1 MDLAT
6 DDVLPLPDFSAV
18 IDQGLKFV
26 LDVSRN
32 EMRLSS
38 VVFEDERA
46 VGETEARALA
56 INDAIGD
63 DIARHVDRQWTRVKQ
78 FAGGG
83 LLAAVVGIGLLAVGS
98 TLPGVGLLL
107 LGALVGGG
115 GVAYVRSRE
124 PDVSV
129 NSVEKGYWTGY
140 AVPDR
145 DGTVVFDA
153 TESIQPRQFTLELL
167 EDPDQAAAIDQ
178 ELRSMRDYPVVM
190 DSEGDVE
197 GSFMGLLDDV
207 ETQLQGAESHEITA
221 PVVAADDPA
230 MESIARLAPRASE
243 EPVDA
248 GGVSLSMEEASEQ
261 VDAFNEFESMADED
275 HGESVLL
282 SVSEQSR
289 EIANELSGL
298 QETAVDL
305 LNDHVRTAG
314 DLFGLVSYN
323 FYCPDCIGDD
333 IESQLELL
341 DSDGEWYCDT
351 CRSNFD
357 PDDGIPRHRIRDEIV
372 LDVWDQLW
380 IEKDDERRQVYESI
394 EDQKTEL
401 EEREFEQR
409 REEIRTAEERIKD
422 IRGRIRDL
430 QTEAK
435 AKQGIV
441 SEIGQLMVKY
451 ERLNEEKKE
460 AFRQDVSEAFDEI
473 DAETEQVLQETEGV
487 IQDRIEEAEKEAEK
501 KAETMRED
509 ERQRERERIAY
520 EQDRADQRAEEAQDR
535 ADRRA
540 EGVMGTIEAANENKP
555 AQKGKGGE

>member
-1 MDLAT
+1 
-6 DDVLPLPDFSAV
+6 
-18 IDQGLKFV
+18 
-26 LDVSRN
+26 
-32 EMRLSS
+32 MRLSAA
-38 VVFEDERA
+38 VFEDEQA

-78 FAGGG
+78 LGGGG
-83 LLAAVVGIGLLAVGS
+83 LLVAVVGIGLLAAGS
-98 TLPGVGLLL
+98 TLPGAGLLL

-115 GVAYVRSRE
+115 GAAYVRSQD
-124 PDVSV
+124 PDVTV
-129 NSVEKGYWTGY
+129 QSVEKGYWTGY

-167 EDPDQAAAIDQ
+167 ENPDHAAEIDQ

-190 DSEGDVE
+190 DAERDVE
-197 GSFMGLLDDV
+197 GS
-207 ETQLQGAESHEITA
+207 ESHEVTA
-221 PVVAADDPA
+221 PVLAADDPA
-230 MESIARLAPRASE
+230 MESISRLAPRASE
-243 EPVDA
+243 DPVDA
-248 GGVSLSMEEASEQ
+248 GGVSLSMAEASDQ

-323 FYCPDCIGDD
+323 FYCPDCMGDD

-380 IEKDDERRQVYESI
+380 IEKDDERREVYESI
-394 EDQKTEL
+394 EDQKAEL

-441 SEIGQLMVKY
+441 AEIGQLMVKY

-460 AFRQDVSEAFDEI
+460 AFRRDVSEAFDEI
-473 DAETEQVLQETEGV
+473 DAQTEQVLEETEGI
-487 IQDRIEEAEKEAEK
+487 IQDRIEEAEQEAEE
-501 KAETMRED
+501 KAETMREE
-509 ERQRERERIAY
+509 ERQRERERVAY
-520 EQDRADQRAEEAQDR
+520 EQAR
-535 ADRRA
+535 ADRRTA
-540 EGVMGTIEAANENKP
+540 GVMGAIMVANENKP
-555 AQKGKGGE
+555 ARKGERGD